1 MYSPGA
7 RSIGWVWTSSK
18 HPAPSDEAA
27 LRVIEEETFGVLVT
41 HGDEGFNETHLPFL
55 LRRDDSPW
63 GGTLD
68 GHFARANP
76 QWRDF
81 ATPRE
86 AVAIF
91 RGAHGY
97 ISPTWYEPRDRP
109 YVPTWNYVAV
119 HVRGVPRLIEDE
131 EASFDIVRRTV
142 EHSERGRDPEWSVDE
157 SLDYARK
164 ILPGIVA
171 FTMQIDRLD
180 AQFKLSQ
187 DKPEEIRAR
196 VIEVLGDDPLAG
208 AMGDVE
214 GS

>member
-1 MYSPGA
+1 M
-7 RSIGWVWTSSK
+7 WTSSK
-18 HPAPSDEAA
+18 HPAPSGDAA
-27 LRVIEEETFGVLVT
+27 LRLIEDHPFGVLVT
-41 HGDEGFNETHLPFL
+41 HGDEGFNETHLPFMA
-55 LRRDDSPW
+55 RRDDSPW
-63 GGTLD
+63 GATLE

-91 RGAHGY
+91 RGPHGY
-97 ISPTWYEPRDRP
+97 ISPEWYEPRDKP

-131 EASFDIVRRTV
+131 EASFDLVRRTV
-142 EHSERGRDPEWSVDE
+142 EQAEHARDPGW
-157 SLDYARK
+157 SLDASLEYARK

-171 FTMQIDRLD
+171 FTMAIDRID

-187 DKPEEIRAR
+187 DKPPEIRAR
-196 VIEVLGDDPLAG
+196 VIQALGSDPLAD
-208 AMGDVE
+208 AMRDREDAG
-214 GS
+214 GQSPT